1 MALKSHKNL
10 QKFSLFETACEK
22 IQNNVAKNNNFAI
35 IAKPRFI
42 KNSND
47 SLALFVYIFD
57 NFSKFKG
64 LSMETLKAHIDLIII
79 ALLGVMAFIAL
90 YCVIERL
97 LFFRKVKASA
107 YQNQDD
113 FDNALSE
120 NLTTLYIIYSN
131 APYVGLLGTVLG
143 IMIVF
148 YDMGIS
154 GNIDVKSIVIGLSL
168 ALKATALGL
177 VVAIPSLMAYNAL
190 LRKVSLLSSKFK
202 GER

>member
-1 MALKSHKNL
+1 
-10 QKFSLFETACEK
+10 
-22 IQNNVAKNNNFAI
+22 
-35 IAKPRFI
+35 
-42 KNSND
+42 
-47 SLALFVYIFD
+47 
-57 NFSKFKG
+57 
-64 LSMETLKAHIDLIII
+64 METLKTHIDLVIIG
-79 ALLGVMAFIAL
+79 LLAIMAFIAVW
-90 YCVIERL
+90 CVIERL
-97 LFFRKVKASA
+97 LFFRKIKASD
-107 YQNQDD
+107 YQSQDD

-148 YDMGIS
+148 YDMGVS
-154 GNIDVKSIVIGLSL
+154 GNIDVQSIVIGLSL

-202 GER
+202 DTK